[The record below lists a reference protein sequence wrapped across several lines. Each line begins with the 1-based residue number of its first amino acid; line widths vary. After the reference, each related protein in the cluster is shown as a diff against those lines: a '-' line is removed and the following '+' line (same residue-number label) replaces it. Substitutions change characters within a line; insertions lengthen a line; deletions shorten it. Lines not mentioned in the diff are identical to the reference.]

1 MVWIIKDK
9 CDLVSI
15 EIARTKKYPDGKIV
29 YYFDECRPLTVFSI
43 DGRVESEGTHMVRSS
58 INAKHTYKTHDEAK
72 KALLSILEAER
83 NIILLS
89 LNTLQTKIDN
99 LTTSKKKHD
108 F

>member
-15 EIARTKKYPDGKIV
+15 EIVCKKKYPNGKIV
-29 YYFDECRPLTVFSI
+29 YYFDECRGLTTFGE
-43 DGRVESEGTHMVRSS
+43 DGKIECEGTHIVRSK
-58 INAKHTYKTHDEAK
+58 INSKHTYITHDEAK
-72 KALLSILEAER
+72 EALLSTLEAER
-83 NIILLS
+83 NVILSS
-89 LNTLQTKIDN
+89 LNELQKKINN